1 MDRFVR
7 VKQQPMD
14 QMATGFIDGFMGFV
28 GGYRKSRSDRSEVKQ
43 SSMQQQAYPVISA
56 ADLLEWCAAAGSLL
70 SVLC

>member
-43 SSMQQQAYPVISA
+43 SSMQQQADPVVSA
-56 ADLLEWCAAAGSLL
+56 ADLVEWCAAAGSLL